1 MWGGD
6 SCPPLLTFL
15 NSATQYQ
22 KIPPKQSLKS
32 GLQARPPHTSK
43 PKQVLDLP
51 HVSAVNLL
59 PHLG

>member
-43 PKQVLDLP
+43 PKQVLLKLNDNVP
-51 HVSAVNLL
+51 FRTF
-59 PHLG
+59 